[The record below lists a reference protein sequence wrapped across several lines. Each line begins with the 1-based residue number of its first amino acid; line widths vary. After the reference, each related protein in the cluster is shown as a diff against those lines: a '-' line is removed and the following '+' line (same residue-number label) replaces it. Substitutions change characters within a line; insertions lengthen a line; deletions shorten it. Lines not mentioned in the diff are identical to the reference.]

1 MSLEFEKEAIRR
13 FGNDYIINKN
23 NKDEWLFPC
32 KLCNKP
38 NIDNLHVNVRTGLY
52 NCFHNC
58 SNHGRLK
65 KKYSLSDLNVDIE
78 KKSISNDSNVKEY
91 LIPFIR
97 TKLTE
102 EQKQALYNRGLT
114 DDDIKFYN
122 IEGGKRIQIPNKVIG
137 CLADFICN
145 WEWRKDRI
153 SKTNPKYINSN
164 EGTKKSKI
172 LFNLHNISD
181 NPNSI
186 ILCEG
191 VFNAITAGRNAVA
204 SYGCEI
210 SDEQIQ
216 LLINKNPK
224 QLIIVYDSDLPGT
237 KGTLHVIQKLKNNK
251 FNNNIYYLPMPKGI
265 DVNEMGKEKFINYL
279 NKKQIKIDLSSN
291 LSCSMPKFFYD
302 KNIII

>member
-38 NIDNLHVNVRTGLY
+38 NTDNLHVNVRTGLY

-58 SNHGRLK
+58 SNHGKLK
-65 KKYSLSDLNVDIE
+65 KKYSLANLIE
-78 KKSISNDSNVKEY
+78 TNKNENNKIDKIKEEY

-97 TKLTE
+97 TKLTK
-102 EQKQALYNRGLT
+102 EQKEALYSRGLS

-145 WEWRKDRI
+145 WEWRKDKI

-164 EGTKKSKI
+164 EGIQKSKI
-172 LFNLHNISD
+172 LFNLHNISY
-181 NPNSI
+181 NPDSI

-216 LLINKNPK
+216 LLITKKPKNI
-224 QLIIVYDSDLPGT
+224 IIVYDSDLPGT

-251 FNNNIYYLPMPKGI
+251 FNGNVYYLPMPKGI
-265 DVNEMGKEKFINYL
+265 DVNEMGKEKFLSYL
-279 NKKQIKIDLSSN
+279 DKKQIEINLSSS
-291 LSCSMPKFFYD
+291 LSCNIPKFFYD